1 MLAKLSTQSTH
12 PALFHLR
19 AFFFFL
25 VVARLAEKNFHGK
38 CWEPKNIF
46 PSDTQSAILLLPGFF
61 CFLHCLVRKFSFSYT
76 HGAESCAE
84 STENVELLFISLCFP
99 FFFCVRFRLRQ
110 STNYSTLFCSTVRSD
125 LMSFPSQLSF
135 AIIARNKTI
144 EDDFPKSGTKKPQF

>member
-19 AFFFFL
+19 AFFL
-25 VVARLAEKNFHGK
+25 SRRGSSRGKKLSREMLRAEKYFPFWYTIRHIATAGVFLLFTLPCAKILVLIYTWSRELCGEHRK
-38 CWEPKNIF
+38 CW
-46 PSDTQSAILLLPGFF
+46 A
-61 CFLHCLVRKFSFSYT
+61 
-76 HGAESCAE
+76 
-84 STENVELLFISLCFP
+84 FIYQFVFP